1 MKLQFKSLKK
11 INLHRKNNNLWEM
24 KNWIQRE
31 IKWPLLK
38 NK

>member
-11 INLHRKNNNLWEM
+11 INLHGKNNNLWEM